1 MAIISFWSEGD
12 REAGKTASL
21 AAIATQI
28 SIDNTYKTLIFN
40 AEYNDSSLEEC
51 FWPPKKP
58 KKEAFML
65 GNRADLAT
73 GTTGVAKAILSNKTS
88 PEIIKYY
95 TKTIYKD
102 RLELLT
108 EDNITQEDY
117 QNQRRTYKEIAK
129 IANRY
134 YNLVLVDISGSPEES
149 ITRSILEESDIVVV
163 NLPQNIK
170 KINEY
175 LELKRTN
182 KVFNTEKTI
191 VLIGRCDKNSKYN
204 AKNLSRQTN
213 IRDLYPVPYNTQ
225 FLEAINEGKI
235 TEFFTKFRGRIH
247 PDENTYFLEEVKK
260 NSERILEKLKEL
272 QMRT

>member
-12 REAGKTASL
+12 KEAGKTASL

-247 PDENTYFLEEVKK
+247 PDENTYFLDEVKET
-260 NSERILEKLKEL
+260 SERILEKLKEL

>member
-1 MAIISFWSEGD
+1 
-12 REAGKTASL
+12 
-21 AAIATQI
+21 
-28 SIDNTYKTLIFN
+28 
-40 AEYNDSSLEEC
+40 
-51 FWPPKKP
+51 
-58 KKEAFML
+58 ML

>member
-260 NSERILEKLKEL
+260 NSERILEKLKEI

>member
-58 KKEAFML
+58 RKEAFML

-213 IRDLYPVPYNTQ
+213 KRDLYPVPYNTQ

>member
-58 KKEAFML
+58 RKEAFML

-182 KVFNTEKTI
+182 KFFNTEKTI

>member
-58 KKEAFML
+58 RKEAFML

-191 VLIGRCDKNSKYN
+191 ILIGRCDKNSKYN

>member
-12 REAGKTASL
+12 KEAGKTASL

-117 QNQRRTYKEIAK
+117 QNHRRTYKEIAK

-260 NSERILEKLKEL
+260 NSERILEKLKEI

>member
-51 FWPPKKP
+51 FWSPKKP
-58 KKEAFML
+58 RKEAFML

>member
-58 KKEAFML
+58 RKEAFML

-108 EDNITQEDY
+108 EDNMTQEDY

>member
-58 KKEAFML
+58 RKEAFML

-260 NSERILEKLKEL
+260 NSERILEKLREL

>member
-12 REAGKTASL
+12 KEAGKTASL

>member
-1 MAIISFWSEGD
+1 
-12 REAGKTASL
+12 
-21 AAIATQI
+21 
-28 SIDNTYKTLIFN
+28 
-40 AEYNDSSLEEC
+40 
-51 FWPPKKP
+51 
-58 KKEAFML
+58 ML

-170 KINEY
+170 K
-175 LELKRTN
+175 
-182 KVFNTEKTI
+182 
-191 VLIGRCDKNSKYN
+191 
-204 AKNLSRQTN
+204 
-213 IRDLYPVPYNTQ
+213 
-225 FLEAINEGKI
+225 
-235 TEFFTKFRGRIH
+235 
-247 PDENTYFLEEVKK
+247 
-260 NSERILEKLKEL
+260 
-272 QMRT
+272 

>member
-213 IRDLYPVPYNTQ
+213 MRDLYPVPYNTQ

>member
-12 REAGKTASL
+12 KEAGKTASL

-73 GTTGVAKAILSNKTS
+73 GTTGVSKAILSNKTS

-260 NSERILEKLKEL
+260 NSERILEKLKEI

>member
-12 REAGKTASL
+12 KETGKTLSL
-21 AAIATQI
+21 AAITTQI
-28 SIDNTYKTLIFN
+28 SIENTYKTLIFN
-40 AEYNDSSLEEC
+40 TEYNDSTLENC
-51 FWPPKKP
+51 FWIPKKP
-58 KKEAFML
+58 KKEMFMI

-88 PEIIKYY
+88 PEIIKNY
-95 TKTIYKD
+95 TKTIYKN

-117 QNQRRTYKEIAK
+117 QSQRRTYKEIAK

-260 NSERILEKLKEL
+260 NSERILEKLKEI

>member
-191 VLIGRCDKNSKYN
+191 ILIGRCDKNSKYN

>member
-58 KKEAFML
+58 RKEAFML

-175 LELKRTN
+175 LEFKRTN

>member
-58 KKEAFML
+58 RKEAFML

-235 TEFFTKFRGRIH
+235 TEFFTKFRGRVH
-247 PDENTYFLEEVKK
+247 PDENTYFLDEVKET
-260 NSERILEKLKEL
+260 SERILEKLKEL

>member
-51 FWPPKKP
+51 FWPPKKSR
-58 KKEAFML
+58 KEAFML

>member
-58 KKEAFML
+58 RKEAFML
-65 GNRADLAT
+65 ENRADLAT

>member
-58 KKEAFML
+58 RKEAFML

>member
-12 REAGKTASL
+12 KEAGKTASL

-260 NSERILEKLKEL
+260 NSERILEKLKEI

>member
-58 KKEAFML
+58 RKEAFML

-73 GTTGVAKAILSNKTS
+73 GTIGVAKAILSNKTS

>member
-58 KKEAFML
+58 RKEAFML

-175 LELKRTN
+175 LELKEQIR
-182 KVFNTEKTI
+182 F
-191 VLIGRCDKNSKYN
+191 LIR
-204 AKNLSRQTN
+204 
-213 IRDLYPVPYNTQ
+213 
-225 FLEAINEGKI
+225 
-235 TEFFTKFRGRIH
+235 
-247 PDENTYFLEEVKK
+247 KK
-260 NSERILEKLKEL
+260 
-272 QMRT
+272 Q

>member
-12 REAGKTASL
+12 KEAGKTASL

-58 KKEAFML
+58 KKEVFML

-260 NSERILEKLKEL
+260 NSERILEKLKEI

>member
-58 KKEAFML
+58 RKEAFML

-213 IRDLYPVPYNTQ
+213 IRDLYPLPYNTQ

>member
-12 REAGKTASL
+12 KEAGKTASL

-58 KKEAFML
+58 RKEAFML

-260 NSERILEKLKEL
+260 NSERILEKLKEI

>member
-12 REAGKTASL
+12 KEAGKTASL

-58 KKEAFML
+58 RKEAFML

>member
-58 KKEAFML
+58 RKEAFML

-182 KVFNTEKTI
+182 KVFYTEKTI

>member
-58 KKEAFML
+58 RKEAFML

-272 QMRT
+272 QMKT